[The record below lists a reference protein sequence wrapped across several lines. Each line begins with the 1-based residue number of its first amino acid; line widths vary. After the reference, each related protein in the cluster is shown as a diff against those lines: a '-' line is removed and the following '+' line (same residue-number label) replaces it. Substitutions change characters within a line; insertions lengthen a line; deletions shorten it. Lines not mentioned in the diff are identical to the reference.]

1 MSGKEDYIL
10 NDPLTQPTEE
20 LINQILGEK
29 YDWLQQIIGHVRQK
43 NHQAEGQWKY
53 YNDVKQWLFRMMKKK
68 DTIFWMAL
76 LPGTARITFYF
87 PGSAE
92 HLIIESNLPDKIK
105 KMYLDTL
112 DKKFHPISLTLD
124 QIDNVS
130 IICGL
135 ADLKIK

>member
-1 MSGKEDYIL
+1 MSEKENYIL
-10 NDPLTQPTEE
+10 TDPMSPPTEE
-20 LINQILGEK
+20 FISEILGDK
-29 YDWLQQIIGHVRQK
+29 YAWLQQIMDHVSQK
-43 NHQAEGQWKY
+43 NSQTEGQWKY

-68 DTIFWMAL
+68 ETIFWMAL